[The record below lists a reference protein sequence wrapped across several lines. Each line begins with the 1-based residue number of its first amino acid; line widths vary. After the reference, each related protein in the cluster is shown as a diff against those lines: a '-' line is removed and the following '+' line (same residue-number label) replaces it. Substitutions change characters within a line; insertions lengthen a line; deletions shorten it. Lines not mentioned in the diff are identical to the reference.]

1 MKRKSFK
8 ILVLILVALHIYL
21 IFMRWIYWMLDY
33 HYGDFDYIFLK
44 LVDVPNGFEV
54 VDNLY
59 NEVLFDIYYLAFST
73 IVTII
78 IAVKYLKQ
86 QKKKMKK
93 IIIYISIMVSNCAS
107 LGAQSRELTATA
119 NLSKDGDSIH
129 YDFITA
135 TVPQS
140 SSASDQTWDFSNSR
154 YLGQEKE
161 VFFVGNDSNHIKMID
176 KDAIL
181 DFSQDKEHLLLKR
194 LQTPLLNIDFGNSF
208 EYLKFPFPLNDS
220 LTCQI
225 EGKGTYCSKNK
236 LVLSGTCCTKTMA
249 KGKYQFEGGYCSFD
263 NNLNP
268 TYHYYEKDHLGSIRM
283 VVNENGTIEQVN
295 HYYPFGGVYGDLAY
309 NSELQKNKYIGKEFD
324 HTSGLDWYD
333 HGARM
338 YDAAKGSWDRMD
350 KLAEKYKATTPYAYS
365 INNPSKFADIDGLDI
380 VYMLQGGIEQKRII
394 SKQNITYVQ
403 NLANQGK
410 ESFSKEDSLFL
421 QTFIIHKTNMP
432 TKLLF
437 DRQIY
442 KIAKNTNNENFLNK
456 RNTKINIS
464 ERIINNQKVYIY
476 ELRYKK
482 IPPLEQECIYILF
495 FPNTHECYIFYFQK
509 LLIKENNIWLWFN
522 LRGNL
527 SVTRINLEEL
537 KTIIL

>member
-1 MKRKSFK
+1 MFCLFAKKTPFVWNNLFLRGNALCLMLKLLLMKR
-8 ILVLILVALHIYL
+8 IIIC
-21 IFMRWIYWMLDY
+21 
-33 HYGDFDYIFLK
+33 IFL
-44 LVDVPNGFEV
+44 LTVNSI
-54 VDNLY
+54 L
-59 NEVLFDIYYLAFST
+59 L
-73 IVTII
+73 
-78 IAVKYLKQ
+78 IALDF
-86 QKKKMKK
+86 KM
-93 IIIYISIMVSNCAS
+93 VENNCC
-107 LGAQSRELTATA
+107 LRG
-119 NLSKDGDSIH
+119 GDSIH

-161 VFFVGNDSNHIKMID
+161 VFFVGNDSNRIKMID

-181 DFSQDKEHLLLKR
+181 DFSQDKEHLLLKH

>member
-1 MKRKSFK
+1 
-8 ILVLILVALHIYL
+8 
-21 IFMRWIYWMLDY
+21 
-33 HYGDFDYIFLK
+33 
-44 LVDVPNGFEV
+44 
-54 VDNLY
+54 
-59 NEVLFDIYYLAFST
+59 
-73 IVTII
+73 
-78 IAVKYLKQ
+78 
-86 QKKKMKK
+86 MKK
-93 IIIYISIMVSNCAS
+93 IIIYISIMVSNCVS

-119 NLSKDGDSIH
+119 NLSKGGDSIY

-140 SSASDQTWDFSNSR
+140 SGFSEQLWDFSNSK

-161 VFFVGNDSNHIKMID
+161 VFFVGNDSNHIKMIG

-194 LQTPLLNIDFGNSF
+194 LQAPLLNIDFGNSF
-208 EYLKFPFPLNDS
+208 EYLKFPFSFNNS

-236 LVLSGTCCTKTMA
+236 LVFSGTCCTKTMA

-421 QTFIIHKTNMP
+421 QTFVIHKTNMP